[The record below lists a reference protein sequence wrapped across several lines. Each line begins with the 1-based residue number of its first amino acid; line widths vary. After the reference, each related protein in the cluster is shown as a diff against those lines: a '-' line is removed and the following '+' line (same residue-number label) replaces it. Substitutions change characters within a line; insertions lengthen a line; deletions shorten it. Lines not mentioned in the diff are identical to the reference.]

1 MCAWLRLP
9 VCLFVRL
16 PVPQTPCMCVCF
28 GQIAYHISTSGT
40 VCYFPFNS
48 IFLTFFKTLCISA
61 ATFPLPLSSSS
72 FFTPFLSS
80 FFLPPCFLSTALP
93 PFHPLTPSLF
103 LLSAPPSLFP
113 SFPYFTTSSF
123 SHVLPLPFSY
133 PPSSLLFFPPSFA
146 PCILPSFFRLWHFL
160 RIHKPSLSASNP

>member
-80 FFLPPCFLSTALP
+80 FFLPPCFLPTAIPSFSSSYAIPFSAFCPSLPLSLFPVFYNFLILSRSTSSLLISAFFPSLLSSLIRSLP
-93 PFHPLTPSLF
+93 PSF
-103 LLSAPPSLFP
+103 LLSALALPPHPQTLLV
-113 SFPYFTTSSF
+113 SF
-123 SHVLPLPFSY
+123 
-133 PPSSLLFFPPSFA
+133 
-146 PCILPSFFRLWHFL
+146 
-160 RIHKPSLSASNP
+160 